1 MASRDQ
7 NGGVIWEGEL
17 NILKQNRQL
26 QVKSEA
32 TTPIQWVIDTPTLIS
47 SPQTPLLVA
56 NFPKPVKI
64 DKNSDLTIIIRY
76 DT

>member
-1 MASRDQ
+1 MSYCAES
-7 NGGVIWEGEL
+7 NC
-17 NILKQNRQL
+17 NILSVED
-26 QVKSEA
+26 VKSFFSGKANIWMAVPENEV
-32 TTPIQWVIDTPTLIS
+32 TDVI